1 MKISSHRRAFVAHQ
15 YGAAAIEFAIIL
27 PVLLLLFAAVV
38 EISRYI
44 QAREKLEAAAANILD
59 MINQNENVD
68 AAGLSA
74 LIATTPDLMEPFSV
88 EAGEYSAIV
97 TSIVKGGDFACK
109 PYALWQFSTGGE
121 SKVSEGEGSLIDLPS
136 LSLMP
141 NEQAVTLEMYY
152 HYTPL
157 LSFDVPLLGGGVYRA
172 SIMPTTMYRLMV
184 AKPRFGSFTKHPVS
198 GKLVAPV
205 CK

>member
-1 MKISSHRRAFVAHQ
+1 MKISNHSRAFLTHQ
-15 YGAAAIEFAIIL
+15 YGAAAVEFAIVL

-44 QAREKLEAAAANILD
+44 QAREKLESATANILD

-74 LIATTPDLMEPFSV
+74 LIATTSDLMEPFPV
-88 EAGEYSAIV
+88 QAGNYFAIV
-97 TSIVKGGDFACK
+97 TSIGKGDQHKCN
-109 PYALWQFSTGGE
+109 PYALWQFSTGGQ
-121 SKVSEGEGSLIDLPS
+121 SKVATSEGAVIDLPG

-141 NEQAVTLEMYY
+141 NEQAVTVEMYY

-157 LSFDVPLLGGGVYRA
+157 LSFDVPLLGGGVYKA
-172 SIMPTTMYRLMV
+172 SVMPTTMYRRMI
-184 AKPRFGSFTKHPVS
+184 AKPRYGSFTKHPVT
-198 GKLVAPV
+198 GRLVSIA